1 MSMMKALFQFAVK
14 LDIAESYL
22 YGKAIGDAGAF
33 AINLQGGSQQLI
45 LPRSLLVDLPY
56 VNEARLH
63 IRNDS
68 DATTITVDVKLLSAG
83 NDMIEIYDDELLQ
96 KLANSSD
103 VALQIEIK

>member
-1 MSMMKALFQFAVK
+1 MMKALFQFAVK

-96 KLANSSD
+96 KLANFSE